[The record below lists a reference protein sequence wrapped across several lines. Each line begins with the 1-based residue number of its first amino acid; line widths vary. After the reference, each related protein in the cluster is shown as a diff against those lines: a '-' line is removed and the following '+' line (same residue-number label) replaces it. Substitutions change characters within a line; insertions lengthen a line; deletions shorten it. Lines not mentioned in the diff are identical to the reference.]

1 MTLAIETKKLS
12 KAFKSG
18 FFLKESK
25 VLSEMDLFVE
35 AGTIFGFLGPNG
47 AGKTTAIKLLT
58 GLIHAT
64 SGEGFIFGKSIRDI
78 SIKKKI
84 GFLPERPYFYEYL
97 TGLELLHFCGELFGL
112 DRLTREKKIETL
124 LDLVSLKG
132 SERMPLRRY
141 SKGMLQRI
149 GLAQALIN
157 DPALVI
163 LDEPMSGLDPVGR
176 KEVRDIILHLK
187 EMGKTVFFSTHIL
200 SDAEVICDQVGILI
214 KGRLRSMGKLESL
227 LNPQIKSIDVS
238 LRSVLPA
245 HIEAVRGISSGLST
259 FEHTMVVSV
268 VDELRLNQLIDWAR
282 RENVMIISII
292 PRRETL
298 EDIFLDEMREGAVP

>member
-12 KAFKSG
+12 KVFKSG

-25 VLSEMDLFVE
+25 ALSEVDLSVE

-58 GLIHAT
+58 GLIHPT

-78 SIKKKI
+78 SIKRKI

-238 LRSVLPA
+238 LRSVLPR
-245 HIEAVRGISSGLST
+245 HIEAVRGISSGLSI
-259 FEHTMVVSV
+259 FEHTTVVSV
-268 VDELRLNQLIDWAR
+268 ADELRLNQLIDWAR
-282 RENVMIISII
+282 REDVMIISII

-298 EDIFLDEMREGAVP
+298 EDIFLDEMKEGAVP